1 MLRFLLLAIVAS
13 LVYLMLRASLRAFL
27 AGLQPGHRGRSP
39 HALRDELVRDPVC
52 ETYIPRS
59 RAVARTAGATTYY
72 FCSPDCAARFV
83 RPS

>member
-1 MLRFLLLAIVAS
+1 MLRFLLLLALAG
-13 LVYLMLRASLRAFL
+13 LVYLVLRASLRSFL
-27 AGLQPGHRGRSP
+27 DGFRPHDRPGPR
-39 HALRDELVRDPVC
+39 ALRDELVRDPVC

-59 RAVARTAGATTYY
+59 RAIARTAGDTTYY

>member
-1 MLRFLLLAIVAS
+1 MLRVLLL
-13 LVYLMLRASLRAFL
+13 LVLAALFYFVLRATLRSFL
-27 AGLQPGHRGRSP
+27 EGFRPPDRAGP

-52 ETYIPRS
+52 ETYIPRT
-59 RAVARTAGATTYY
+59 RAITRTAGATTYY

>member
-1 MLRFLLLAIVAS
+1 MLRFLLLLALAG
-13 LVYLMLRASLRAFL
+13 LVYLVLRASLSSFL
-27 AGLQPGHRGRSP
+27 QGFRPEDRGR

-59 RAVARTAGATTYY
+59 RAITRTAGDTTYY